1 MIGLLEIELIVEQ
14 LNTEIYTQIEH
25 DEVMVTVTSTGFGI
39 MINFLNIE
47 LWNSEDDGRSYLDE
61 ENDIME
67 DLEMYLRSRIVEE
80 INVISTID
88 LGIDIV

>member
-1 MIGLLEIELIVEQ
+1 
-14 LNTEIYTQIEH
+14 
-25 DEVMVTVTSTGFGI
+25 MVTVTSTGFGI